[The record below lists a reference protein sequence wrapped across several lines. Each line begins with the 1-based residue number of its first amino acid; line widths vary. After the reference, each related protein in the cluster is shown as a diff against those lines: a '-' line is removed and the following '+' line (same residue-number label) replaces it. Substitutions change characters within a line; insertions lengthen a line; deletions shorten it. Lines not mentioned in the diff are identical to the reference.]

1 MHHLRTN
8 SRFIF
13 IQLHDKHLCVC
24 VRVRV
29 YLSVCRCFQ
38 ESNSDADAQ
47 QIQSP
52 HTHTHT
58 VQVRVANGVSPC
70 GRAHLVLR
78 PCARTIDGRRTSD
91 ANAAAYHHWR
101 VYTIYARS
109 QKDRTQSM
117 FVFAF
122 NRPTATLESFDNVLL
137 CCYRGW
143 IRCIFF
149 STAA

>member
-1 MHHLRTN
+1 MYASFANEFALYIYSIARQALV
-8 SRFIF
+8 S
-13 IQLHDKHLCVC
+13 VC
-24 VRVRV
+24 VRV

-38 ESNSDADAQ
+38 ESNSDADAR

-52 HTHTHT
+52 HTHTYT

-137 CCYRGW
+137 CCYRGR
-143 IRCIFF
+143 IRWFF
-149 STAA
+149 CSAAA